1 MVIDAGCNRPVLLSC
16 TLRVLRL
23 LIILFNVPVSPSQ
36 VRQQRRPPAVP
47 AASRA
52 LPRNVQSSVLG
63 CPYCAISNFHQ
74 RTDPNFRGGG
84 VSTCIHTQCFSSA
97 LVPSVLSRVVLRP
110 TSPLLIARCPRFVSG
125 VALLCG
131 ARETLHLSL
140 SLRAFVLDR
149 LSSGATL
156 VRTRGAP
163 CVPLSA
169 SRRRNSLYRTPVLPF
184 FSGKKG
190 IRMCLHLVAVWHRTW

>member
-1 MVIDAGCNRPVLLSC
+1 MVIDAGCSRPVLLGC

-36 VRQQRRPPAVP
+36 VRQQRGP
-47 AASRA
+47 
-52 LPRNVQSSVLG
+52 L
-63 CPYCAISNFHQ
+63 
-74 RTDPNFRGGG
+74 RTDPNFRGEG
-84 VSTCIHTQCFSSA
+84 VPTCVHTQCFSSA

-110 TSPLLIARCPRFVSG
+110 TSPLLIARCPTFVSG
-125 VALLCG
+125 VALLRG

-140 SLRAFVLDR
+140 SLRVFVLDR
-149 LSSGATL
+149 LSSGAAL

-163 CVPLSA
+163 RVPLSA
-169 SRRRNSLYRTPVLPF
+169 SRRRDSLYRTPVLPF

-190 IRMCLHLVAVWHRTW
+190 IRMCLHLVAVFGIALGSIIRM